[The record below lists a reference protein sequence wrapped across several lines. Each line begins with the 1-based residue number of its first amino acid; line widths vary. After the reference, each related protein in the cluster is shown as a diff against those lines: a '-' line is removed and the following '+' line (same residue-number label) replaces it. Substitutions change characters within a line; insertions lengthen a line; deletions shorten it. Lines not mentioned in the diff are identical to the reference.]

1 MENINIDL
9 EDKLKGIYNNLL
21 AESKDIAPEIQEVI
35 TNNFGELFNEPI
47 LD

>member
-1 MENINIDL
+1 MEKINVDL

-21 AESKDIAPEIQEVI
+21 AESKNIAQEIQEII
-35 TNNFGELFNEPI
+35 THNFGELFNEPI

>member
-1 MENINIDL
+1 MKNINVDL

-21 AESKDIAPEIQEVI
+21 AESKNIAPEIQEVI